1 MSQIVPKVVVFLAL
15 IGLAAAARRAYVLLF
30 PPQTPRFATAAVL
43 DAGFATHRLLT
54 FIHIVPA
61 SLAII
66 LMPLQFVSRI
76 RKRHLA
82 LHRWSGRLVVVLGF
96 VVGISALIM
105 SETMAIG
112 GANETAATMLFALL
126 FLIFLSLGFWNVQQ
140 GRIAR
145 HREWMIRAFG
155 VVLGIA
161 ATRPIV
167 GAFFAAGR
175 LSPHEFFGTAF
186 WLGFTLTL
194 LAAEAWLHYAEPH
207 CERKIGPVLHATTS
221 DHYETP

>member
-1 MSQIVPKVVVFLAL
+1 MSHVSNRRLSQIVPKVVVFLVL
-15 IGLAAAARRAYVLLF
+15 VGLAAAARRAYVLLF

-43 DAGFATHRLLT
+43 DAGFATRRLLT

-66 LMPLQFVSRI
+66 LMPLQFVSRT

-126 FLIFLSLGFWNVQQ
+126 FLIFLSLGFWNVRQ

-145 HREWMIRAFG
+145 SSAEWRWRSG
-155 VVLGIA
+155 HQDGQCQPPSLRRVRLQPLCHVLL
-161 ATRPIV
+161 
-167 GAFFAAGR
+167 GR
-175 LSPHEFFGTAF
+175 TGLR
-186 WLGFTLTL
+186 
-194 LAAEAWLHYAEPH
+194 LAHVARRQW
-207 CERKIGPVLHATTS
+207 RTQS
-221 DHYETP
+221 S